1 MTDVVVVN
9 DPSEPVVTITTPES
23 VCTAPLLLLEVQ
35 VEVKVVKGW
44 GITEVD
50 VVNAPSE
57 FVVTTTTPESV
68 SVSPSEFVEVH
79 VDV

>member
-1 MTDVVVVN
+1 M
-9 DPSEPVVTITTPES
+9 
-23 VCTAPLLLLEVQ
+23 
-35 VEVKVVKGW
+35 EVKVVKGW